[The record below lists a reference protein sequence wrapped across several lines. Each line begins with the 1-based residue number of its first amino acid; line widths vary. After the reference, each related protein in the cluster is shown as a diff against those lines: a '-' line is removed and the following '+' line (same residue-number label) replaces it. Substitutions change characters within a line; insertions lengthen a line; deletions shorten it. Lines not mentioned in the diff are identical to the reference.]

1 VCEYAALSFIKWF
14 SPTDVSDP
22 VLGLRCFKVDKYVA
36 GVSWRDWASWF
47 KLARYLDDFP
57 F

>member
-1 VCEYAALSFIKWF
+1 VIKWF
-14 SPTDVSDP
+14 SPSDVSDP